1 MFFEMAMQELCFKK
15 SFLNYSPFLS
25 LALLNNWNK
34 NWHKFY
40 YHTSFYLISQV
51 YGWALVGFGGSI
63 LLNAISM
70 PICFK
75 IEFNEDEF
83 QDKIRFSF
91 LSYIPEIKI
100 ARINSC

>member
-1 MFFEMAMQELCFKK
+1 M
-15 SFLNYSPFLS
+15 
-25 LALLNNWNK
+25 
-34 NWHKFY
+34 
-40 YHTSFYLISQV
+40 
-51 YGWALVGFGGSI
+51 GFGGSI
-63 LLNAISM
+63 LLNASSM

-75 IEFNEDEF
+75 IEFNEDKF